1 MNVCT
6 VGVAPSAAGLAKE
19 DGTAFNHLLHLA
31 QLTGAGIVFEVAH
44 ALAYLA
50 P

>member
-6 VGVAPSAAGLAKE
+6 VGVAPSVAGLAKE
-19 DGTAFNHLLHLA
+19 DGTALYHLLHLA
-31 QLTGAGIVFEVAH
+31 QLTGTGIVLEVAH
-44 ALAYLA
+44 TLAYLA